1 MEKTNAAAEICTL
14 ELWVQVNSYIHR
26 ISNKKDK
33 MFKIQ
38 KISRLSFIEAYNG

>member
-1 MEKTNAAAEICTL
+1 MEKTNTAAEIYAL

-33 MFKIQ
+33 KFKIQ
-38 KISRLSFIEAYNG
+38 KISRLSFIEVYSG